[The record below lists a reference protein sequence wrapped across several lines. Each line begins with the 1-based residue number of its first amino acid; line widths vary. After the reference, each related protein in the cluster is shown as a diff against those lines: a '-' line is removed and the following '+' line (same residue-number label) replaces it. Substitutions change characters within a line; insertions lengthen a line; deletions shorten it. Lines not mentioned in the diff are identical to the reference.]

1 MPIFTKDEDFIAFE
15 RVLEE
20 AVARTGTRLLSYCL
34 MGNHWHLVVWPRE
47 DDELSRFVG
56 WLTLTHTQRW
66 HAHRKSTGSGHLYQ
80 GRFKSFPVQDD
91 DHFHTVSRYVER
103 NAVRANLVKRA
114 EDWRW
119 SSLYRWYSGTTD
131 EKALLSAWPLRRSA
145 GWLYHVNAPQTD
157 AELIAVSIGAHH
169 LATTRGQPP
178 RQRYWAW
185 KSPIGLKADR
195 GFKTTVPD
203 TFSAPDNLT
212 TQLRRREDRLSELIE
227 VIINSKIFNTK

>member
-1 MPIFTKDEDFIAFE
+1 MLNRANARMPIFTKDEDFIAFE
-15 RVLEE
+15 TVLEE
-20 AVARTGTRLLSYCL
+20 AVARTGTRLLSYCV

-91 DHFHTVSRYVER
+91 AHFHTVCRYVER
-103 NAVRANLVKRA
+103 NALRANLVKRA

-119 SSLYRWYSGTTD
+119 SSLHRWYSGTAD

-145 GWLYHVNAPQTD
+145 GWLEHVNSSQTD
-157 AELIAVSIGAHH
+157 AELTALRRSVNRGSPFGDETW
-169 LATTRGQPP
+169 ATTATKKLGLEITTRPQGRP
-178 RQRYWAW
+178 RIP
-185 KSPIGLKADR
+185 KNGS
-195 GFKTTVPD
+195 
-203 TFSAPDNLT
+203 
-212 TQLRRREDRLSELIE
+212 
-227 VIINSKIFNTK
+227 

>member
-15 RVLEE
+15 TVLEE

-66 HAHRKSTGSGHLYQ
+66 HAHRQSTGSGHLYQ

-91 DHFHTVSRYVER
+91 DHFLTVCRYVER
-103 NAVRANLVKRA
+103 NALRAKLVNRA

-119 SSLYRWYSGTTD
+119 SSLYRWSSGTAA
-131 EKALLSAWPLRRSA
+131 EKELLSAWPLRRNA
-145 GWLYHVNAPQTD
+145 GWLEHVNSPQTD
-157 AELIAVSIGAHH
+157 AELAAIRH
-169 LATTRGQPP
+169 
-178 RQRYWAW
+178 
-185 KSPIGLKADR
+185 
-195 GFKTTVPD
+195 
-203 TFSAPDNLT
+203 SARNLRA
-212 TQLRRREDRLSELIE
+212 LHFCNRH
-227 VIINSKIFNTK
+227 